1 MTCNPKINYIHFSA
15 IELGDFFLG
24 FHSCVM
30 KERLVDFNFYKQ
42 FFNTPGERAIPL
54 PFKFKNLSFCKWIV
68 KIKF

>member
-15 IELGDFFLG
+15 IELGGFFLG

-42 FFNTPGERAIPL
+42 FLTRQVNEQSTPIQ
-54 PFKFKNLSFCKWIV
+54 I
-68 KIKF
+68 